1 MLAVIGGWA
10 LLFTLISD
18 PGSKV
23 TGIGLD
29 AFLVSL
35 ELLGIVAFCGLL
47 VSSLLSLW
55 LARARRAGWF
65 NILCDIL
72 IALASVFL
80 LWTAAEFHLLS
91 LGTNF

>member
-1 MLAVIGGWA
+1 VLAVVGGWA
-10 LLFTLISD
+10 LLFTLLSD

-23 TGIGLD
+23 TGLALD
-29 AFLVSL
+29 ALLVSL

-47 VSSLLSLW
+47 VSSLWSLW
-55 LARARRAGWF
+55 IARARHAGWF
-65 NILCDIL
+65 NILCGVL

-91 LGTNF
+91 IGTNF